1 MALILKISVITNIR
15 VLKTGMYAGR
25 GHSTSLPQP
34 MNIATQLRHYSVKGS
49 SVQEPLEDLCYGFP
63 NGGIDSP
70 NDLCQEFYTGA
81 DHRQMPLRE
90 IFSICSKSIL
100 S

>member
-1 MALILKISVITNIR
+1 MTSTGIALILKINVITNIR

-25 GHSTSLPQP
+25 GHSISLPQP
-34 MNIATQLRHYSVKGS
+34 MNIAIQ
-49 SVQEPLEDLCYGFP
+49 SVQEALEDLCYGFP